1 MQAVLSISWDIALW
15 RRSPRDLPASLSLLC
30 AVALPYVLF
39 GVAEAELAHE
49 PGHAF
54 ARAFADL
61 AVTGFLFWACLA
73 LRRRGYR
80 IVQTLIA
87 VFATT
92 SLVAL
97 PIVGVLLVSDALGKD
112 DPVSLAL
119 QFLLLPLQ
127 VWYLLVLARIVRLA
141 IDSTLGAGMAIAV
154 GYALVS
160 YLVQIELP
168 RALAG

>member
-30 AVALPYVLF
+30 AVALAYVLF
-39 GVAEAELAHE
+39 GIAESVLMHDSD
-49 PGHAF
+49 HALV
-54 ARAFADL
+54 RAFADL
-61 AVTGFLFWACLA
+61 AVTGLVFWACLA
-73 LRRRGYR
+73 ARRRGYR

-92 SLVAL
+92 SVVAV
-97 PIVGVLLVSDALGKD
+97 PIVGVLLLSDVLGKD
-112 DPVSLAL
+112 DPLSLAL

-141 IDSTLGAGMAIAV
+141 IDSTQLAGMVIALS
-154 GYALVS
+154 YALVS
-160 YLVQIELP
+160 YFVQIELP